1 MPPSLSRHLRLF
13 VPNGRSARWRRVIRS
28 LALGLLSLIC
38 AAALVAPADA
48 AAKRLTAR
56 DGHTT
61 STGSLGTLTN
71 GTARAAFKIPGK
83 RAATVTVGLEL
94 RRHADGDRYRVRA
107 TVTRAGVVRVAIIRY
122 RGTTARVIGQRK
134 LSTRVKAGQTLW
146 VEGSVTGSKPVTVRV
161 RAWLNGRAKPGWQ
174 RTVRDSNT
182 HRVTGSGKVRLV
194 VRLTAT
200 AGRKKVTVPYRGVR
214 VVRAASTAT
223 TAGRKPSAATTGVPA
238 GTKLRVH
245 NGNIV
250 VTKAGTKLDR
260 LDIRGFVLV
269 KAANVTISR
278 SIVRGGTSPK
288 TAQGVITSYGS
299 KNLLITDTEVRTTHP
314 SVYLDGIKGW
324 NFTAR
329 RVHVS
334 GNVDS
339 IKIQGDNVTV
349 AGSLLENTTWY
360 AHDPYQG
367 GGATHNDNIQILK
380 GRNLTITGNTIRGA
394 QNFAVLGAAN
404 SGNVPNLVV
413 RGNWLDGGH
422 CTLKLQE
429 LKGHSLK
436 ATVTDNRFGP
446 HRAVAY
452 CPIQAL
458 PGVALTARNNVSE
471 QTGKPV
477 QIWRKP

>member
-1 MPPSLSRHLRLF
+1 M
-13 VPNGRSARWRRVIRS
+13 
-28 LALGLLSLIC
+28 
-38 AAALVAPADA
+38 
-48 AAKRLTAR
+48 
-56 DGHTT
+56 
-61 STGSLGTLTN
+61 
-71 GTARAAFKIPGK
+71 
-83 RAATVTVGLEL
+83 
-94 RRHADGDRYRVRA
+94 
-107 TVTRAGVVRVAIIRY
+107 
-122 RGTTARVIGQRK
+122 
-134 LSTRVKAGQTLW
+134 
-146 VEGSVTGSKPVTVRV
+146 VEGSVTGSKPVIVRV

-174 RTVRDSNT
+174 RTVRDSNA

-214 VVRAASTAT
+214 VVRATATRT

-245 NGNIV
+245 KGTIV

-260 LDIRGFVLV
+260 LDIHGFVVV

-278 SIVRGGTSPK
+278 SIVRGGNPPK
-288 TAQGVITSYGS
+288 TAQGVITSYGP
-299 KNLLITDTEVRTTHP
+299 KNLLITDTEIRTAHP

-329 RVHVS
+329 RVHVR

-380 GRNLTITGNTIRGA
+380 GRNLTISGNTIRGA

-404 SGNVPNLVV
+404 SGDVPNLVV

-429 LKGHSLK
+429 LKGHALK

-446 HRAVAY
+446 HRAVSY
-452 CPIQAL
+452 CPIQGASGRELDRPEQRQRADRQAGADLAQALVWWVRARRSPTPGLVGSCPQQARTHQELARDEVVEPEDPRGVGRRARDVRVQADRARRLESRSRVRRTDL
-458 PGVALTARNNVSE
+458 PGRRLGGRREPDLAADGGR
-471 QTGKPV
+471 
-477 QIWRKP
+477 